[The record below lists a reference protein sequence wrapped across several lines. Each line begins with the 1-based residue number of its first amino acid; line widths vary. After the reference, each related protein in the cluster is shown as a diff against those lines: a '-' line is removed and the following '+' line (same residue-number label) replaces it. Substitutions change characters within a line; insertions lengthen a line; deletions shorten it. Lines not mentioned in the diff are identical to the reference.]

1 MGKNQ
6 SMNDSMERCRIK
18 IWNAA
23 EDEVIST
30 RIAPFGY
37 TAEKMDSLK
46 VLYNETESLFDKQ
59 KQETAEWRN
68 ASDTF
73 SNAKEKAMA
82 DFKSLRNK
90 LKFFYPSTSPE
101 AAKLELY
108 RDDFSRYADFVSGA
122 KYFYQTLLENSEVV
136 SRLLPFGYTEES
148 ITTQAEEVN
157 SLDELKEARERESGD
172 AQFATQERNTK
183 LDELEEACNELT
195 RLAKLIFE
203 DNEAQY
209 LEKLG
214 ILVRS

>member
-1 MGKNQ
+1 
-6 SMNDSMERCRIK
+6 ME
-18 IWNAA
+18 
-23 EDEVIST
+23 
-30 RIAPFGY
+30 
-37 TAEKMDSLK
+37 
-46 VLYNETESLFDKQ
+46 
-59 KQETAEWRN
+59 N
-68 ASDTF
+68 ASDAF
-73 SNAKEKAMA
+73 SNTKEKAQT
-82 DFKSLRNK
+82 DFKSIRNK

-108 RDDFSRYADFVSGA
+108 RDDFSRYADFVRGA
-122 KYFYQTLLENSEVV
+122 KYFYQALSNTREVIA
-136 SRLLPFGYTEES
+136 RLMPFGYTAES
-148 ITTQAEEVN
+148 ITALAEEVN
-157 SLDELKEARERESGD
+157 SLDGLKEARERESGD

>member
-6 SMNDSMERCRIK
+6 SMNYVMERCRIK

-46 VLYNETESLFDKQ
+46 NLYNETEALFAKQ
-59 KQETAEWRN
+59 KQETGEWRN
-68 ASDTF
+68 ASDAF
-73 SNAKEKAMA
+73 SNAKGKALT
-82 DFKSLRNK
+82 DFKSIRNK
-90 LKFFYPSTSPE
+90 LKFFYPSTSHE
-101 AAKLELY
+101 ATKLELY

-122 KYFYQTLLENSEVV
+122 KYFYQTLLKNAEVI

-148 ITTQAEEVN
+148 ISSLAEDIN
-157 SLDELKEARERESGD
+157 SLDGLKEARERESGD
-172 AQFATQERNTK
+172 AQVATQERNTK

>member
-1 MGKNQ
+1 
-6 SMNDSMERCRIK
+6 
-18 IWNAA
+18 
-23 EDEVIST
+23 
-30 RIAPFGY
+30 
-37 TAEKMDSLK
+37 MDSLK
-46 VLYNETESLFDKQ
+46 NLYNETEALFAKQ
-59 KQETAEWRN
+59 KQETGEWRN
-68 ASDTF
+68 TSDAF
-73 SNAKEKAMA
+73 SNAKEKALT

-90 LKFFYPSTSPE
+90 LKFFYPSTSSE
-101 AAKLELY
+101 ATKLELY
-108 RDDFSRYADFVSGA
+108 RDDFSRYADFVRGA
-122 KYFYQTLLENSEVV
+122 KYFYQTLLKSSEVV

-148 ITTQAEEVN
+148 ITALAEEVN

-172 AQFATQERNTK
+172 AQVATQERNSK

>member
-6 SMNDSMERCRIK
+6 SMNDLMERCRIK

-46 VLYNETESLFDKQ
+46 ALYDETEALFAKQ

-68 ASDTF
+68 ASDAF
-73 SNAKEKAMA
+73 SKAKEKAMT
-82 DFKSLRNK
+82 DFKSIRNK

-101 AAKLELY
+101 AASLELY
-108 RDDFSRYADFVSGA
+108 RDDFSRYADFVTGA
-122 KYFYQTLLENSEVV
+122 KYFYQTILASPDIMA
-136 SRLLPFGYTEES
+136 RMLPFDYTEES
-148 ITTQAEEVN
+148 ISTSAEEVN
-157 SLDELKEARERESGD
+157 NLDALKEARERESGD
-172 AQFATQERNTK
+172 AQFTTKERNSK

>member
-6 SMNDSMERCRIK
+6 SMNNMMESCRIK

-30 RIAPFGY
+30 RIEPFGY
-37 TAEKMDSLK
+37 DAEKMNGLK
-46 VLYNETESLFDKQ
+46 TLYNETEALFAKQ

-68 ASDTF
+68 ASDAFTD
-73 SNAKEKAMA
+73 AKVKTMA
-82 DFKSLRNK
+82 DFKGIRNK

-101 AAKLELY
+101 AASLELY
-108 RDDFSRYADFVSGA
+108 RDDFSRYADFVTGA
-122 KYFYQTLLENSEVV
+122 KYFYQTLLANPDIIT
-136 SRLLPFGYTEES
+136 RIQPFGFNEETIS
-148 ITTQAEEVN
+148 TSAEEVN
-157 SLDELKEARERESGD
+157 NLDGLKEARERESGD
-172 AQFATQERNTK
+172 AQFTTQERNSK

-195 RLAKLIFE
+195 RLAKLVFE